1 MKKLPLQMV
10 LVRLENGRQ
19 GVFVG
24 SPILLDAEF
33 TEDDCQ
39 VDQVL
44 FSNVNELSRE
54 ATVEEIISYAKLQLE
69 RRTATIQ

>member
-24 SPILLDAEF
+24 SPIVLDSEF
-33 TEDDCQ
+33 SDDDCQ

-44 FSNVNELSRE
+44 FSNVNELSKE

-69 RRTATIQ
+69 RRSATIQ

>member
-24 SPILLDAEF
+24 SPIVLDSEF
-33 TEDDCQ
+33 TEDDYQ

>member
-10 LVRLENGRQ
+10 LVKLENGRQ

-24 SPILLDAEF
+24 TPMLLDNEF
-33 TEDDCQ
+33 QEDDCQ

-44 FSNVNELSRE
+44 FSNINELSYDS
-54 ATVEEIISYAKLQLE
+54 TVEEIIDYAKLQME
-69 RRTATIQ
+69 RRSATIQ